1 MEYSHYINNTFD
13 NNLFQCEDV
22 IGDNKCFYRS
32 TVNSLIWRSD
42 LDKLKTA
49 KILISSKKFKSKND
63 YTSVYDGAYSAY
75 LEKYND
81 TMEFQSESI
90 IHLENKVIGWIDKNR
105 NKIYEPLGSYVYD
118 IVRMTHDISI
128 DEYVFRTPKT
138 SDLWGGLIE
147 HIAIANLYKCPIVI
161 FRPTTYNIHFNK
173 INEGIIKDNKPNKNV
188 RFQITQILHSDM
200 ETNLPIYL
208 LWKRYGQ
215 GMDHYMSLY
224 LKDFSNE
231 QLILSNCNTS

>member
-1 MEYSHYINNTFD
+1 MEYTHYINNTFD
-13 NNLFQCEDV
+13 NNLFQCDDV

-32 TVNSLIWRSD
+32 AVNSLIWRSD
-42 LDKLKTA
+42 LDKLNTPKM
-49 KILISSKKFKSKND
+49 LISSKKFRTENNYNLIYNESYIHN
-63 YTSVYDGAYSAY
+63 VV
-75 LEKYND
+75 KYND
-81 TMEFQSESI
+81 TLEFQSDAI
-90 IHLENKVIGWIDKNR
+90 IQLENKIIKWVDKNR

-128 DEYVFRTPKT
+128 DEYVHRSPEK

-147 HIAIANLYKCPIVI
+147 QIAIAYLYKCPIVI
-161 FRPTTYNIHFNK
+161 FRPTTYNLRSKK
-173 INEGIIKDNKPNKNV
+173 INEGIIKDNIPNKNV
-188 RFQITQILHSDM
+188 RFQITQILHSEK

-231 QLILSNCNTS
+231 ELIFSNCLLS